1 MAVAFLS
8 RGALATQQAKAV
20 VDATRPGRRAEATGW
35 RFGAEQL
42 QGTACRR
49 SISSKDTWRKHFSYR
64 GLSLAAGVWCR
75 HARTWG
81 PAAVRPFGFQAPTSV
96 EETLRLLGEHGSEA
110 TLLAGGQSLMILLRQ
125 GLVVP
130 ELLIGLKRVEE
141 LRTVEP
147 RGGGLR
153 LGSMVTY
160 RTAAA
165 DPRIAGSLPPLGA
178 AARSVGSV
186 HIRNLGTIGGSL
198 CHADPAGD
206 VPTVLLALD
215 ATLHTASPGGAAA
228 SHAVDG
234 FFRGLFQTSLDT
246 GELLVAVDL
255 PAQPPGASFGYRR
268 FSFRHGEYPMAVAA
282 CRLGFQDGRC
292 TGARVAVGGGGAY
305 PVRLKALED
314 LLEGTNAGDALAA
327 AATEAPFES
336 LQPIADVRGGEA
348 WKRRVV
354 TNLVRQT
361 VADAVGKGG

>member
-1 MAVAFLS
+1 
-8 RGALATQQAKAV
+8 
-20 VDATRPGRRAEATGW
+20 
-35 RFGAEQL
+35 
-42 QGTACRR
+42 
-49 SISSKDTWRKHFSYR
+49 
-64 GLSLAAGVWCR
+64 
-75 HARTWG
+75 
-81 PAAVRPFGFQAPTSV
+81 VRPFDFRAPTSV

-130 ELLIGLKRVEE
+130 ELLIGLKRVDE

-147 RGGGLR
+147 HGGGLR

-165 DPRIAGSLPPLGA
+165 DPRIADSLPPLGA

-234 FFRGLFQTSLDT
+234 FFRGLFETSLDT

-282 CRLGFQDGRC
+282 CRLGWEGGRC
-292 TGARVAVGGGGAY
+292 TDPRVAVGGGGPHPA
-305 PVRLKALED
+305 RLKALEH
-314 LLEGTNAGDALAA
+314 LLDGMTTHEALQAAGTD
-327 AATEAPFES
+327 APFES
-336 LQPIADVRGGEA
+336 LRPIADVRGGEA

-354 TNLVRQT
+354 INLIRET
-361 VADAVGKGG
+361 VAGAVGKAA

>member
-1 MAVAFLS
+1 M
-8 RGALATQQAKAV
+8 
-20 VDATRPGRRAEATGW
+20 
-35 RFGAEQL
+35 
-42 QGTACRR
+42 
-49 SISSKDTWRKHFSYR
+49 
-64 GLSLAAGVWCR
+64 
-75 HARTWG
+75 
-81 PAAVRPFGFQAPTSV
+81 RPFDFRAPTSV
-96 EETLRLLGEHGSEA
+96 EETLRLLGEYGSEA

-130 ELLIGLKRVEE
+130 ELLIGLKRVDE

-147 RGGGLR
+147 HGGGLR

-165 DPRIAGSLPPLGA
+165 DPRIADSLPPLGA
-178 AARSVGSV
+178 AAQSVGSV

-234 FFRGLFQTSLDT
+234 FFRGLFET
-246 GELLVAVDL
+246 
-255 PAQPPGASFGYRR
+255 
-268 FSFRHGEYPMAVAA
+268 SFRHGEYPMAVAA

-292 TGARVAVGGGGAY
+292 TGARVAIGGGGAY
-305 PVRLKALED
+305 PARLKALED
-314 LLEGTNAGDALAA
+314 LLEGTSAGDALAA
-327 AATEAPFES
+327 AATEVPFES